1 IGSEFAED
9 LSSAGHHVTLVD
21 PNPRPLSALAA
32 PALSLG
38 LTAAWRG
45 RSIALQLNTSASG
58 VYRTPSGMLEVTLG
72 NGEKIDADIVLSAV
86 GLRPAIALAQAAGLS
101 TGRGIIVDQFG
112 QTSVPGIYALGD
124 CAEYASAGGSAVLPY
139 VAPLMT
145 AARAIAATLSGTAT
159 AIAFK
164 AEAVIV
170 KTPSYTL
177 ALSPP
182 LPGVNGRWSDEHD
195 GERTVSRFIDEQ
207 GVLRGFGLSQ
217 H

>member
-1 IGSEFAED
+1 
-9 LSSAGHHVTLVD
+9 
-21 PNPRPLSALAA
+21 
-32 PALSLG
+32 
-38 LTAAWRG
+38 
-45 RSIALQLNTSASG
+45 
-58 VYRTPSGMLEVTLG
+58 
-72 NGEKIDADIVLSAV
+72 
-86 GLRPAIALAQAAGLS
+86 
-101 TGRGIIVDQFG
+101 
-112 QTSVPGIYALGD
+112 
-124 CAEYASAGGSAVLPY
+124 
-139 VAPLMT
+139 MT

-217 H
+217 HTPALRQGLLAALHSKVD